1 MRPSEIRG
9 TKQNSNEE
17 SNMIILGLTGS
28 IGTGK
33 STVSRYLQKKG
44 FPVLDADQMVKD
56 LYADKKFCRELS
68 VRFGENILNEQG
80 YIDTLLFGRL
90 VFENKEWLQQLNRM
104 IHPRIKAE
112 FEKEKLFYQTVI
124 LSLYMIYHCYMR
136 QIWKNW

>member
-33 STVSRYLQKKG
+33 STVSRYLQKRG
-44 FPVLDADQMVKD
+44 IPVLDADQMVKN

-68 VRFGENILNEQG
+68 VRFGENIE
-80 YIDTLLFGRL
+80 
-90 VFENKEWLQQLNRM
+90 
-104 IHPRIKAE
+104 
-112 FEKEKLFYQTVI
+112 
-124 LSLYMIYHCYMR
+124 
-136 QIWKNW
+136 